1 MQLIKIYGSNLC
13 LNSSSVRFVAF
24 IRVRRLY
31 CILGKINKN
40 KKNKFLGN
48 KRLKSINISFYIVSW
63 TLAWRE
69 ILGLAQ
75 VDGTGLASLDEI
87 SPTVIPVVA
96 RKNAPDWVSSGSRI
110 EGLWQFIEEIGIYF
124 IAYLGVSSD
133 FSWQCSCW

>member
-1 MQLIKIYGSNLC
+1 MVVNYAWTRLRFDLLLLSEFGDYTVYLDKFIKI
-13 LNSSSVRFVAF
+13 
-24 IRVRRLY
+24 
-31 CILGKINKN
+31 GKIN
-40 KKNKFLGN
+40 FLN
-48 KRLKSINISFYIVSW
+48 RLKKHKLLNVGW

-110 EGLWQFIEEIGIYF
+110 EGLWQVIEIGIYF
-124 IAYLGVSSD
+124 LPYLGVSFD
-133 FSWQCSCW
+133 FSLQCSCW